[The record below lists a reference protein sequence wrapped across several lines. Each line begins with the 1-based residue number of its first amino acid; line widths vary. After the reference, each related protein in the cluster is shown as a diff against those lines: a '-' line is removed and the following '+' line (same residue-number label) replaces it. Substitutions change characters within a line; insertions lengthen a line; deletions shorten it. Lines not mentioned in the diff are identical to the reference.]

1 MDDTPAP
8 PDDLEYRNGP
18 GTRVTYRARQRRTD
32 HTAWLGL
39 ALHLPAFLL
48 SSAVV
53 MTAALALDAW
63 LGVPVWLPTML
74 WAASGMFAFH
84 RPAEGLLARHV
95 LHLHRPIPAELT
107 RLAPVWR
114 EVTAR
119 AGVDGSRYELWVE
132 DSDDLNALAA
142 AGHIVAVTRRALQ
155 DLPTSRLAA
164 VLAHEL
170 GHHTSGH
177 SWSGMLG
184 WWYAIPGR
192 LVWRGLTRM
201 RPRLIRTARG
211 ASITAV
217 GVLMVLTG
225 YLAFTALKASYG
237 LPLLLLAL
245 PYLTAAVGRRAELR
259 ADAHAARLGFG
270 QPLARTL
277 HERLTEQS
285 AVPGAAERPGLAAR
299 LLSHHPDHRTRLHH
313 LQPYLQPPGTPQGG
327 HPSG

>member
-1 MDDTPAP
+1 MDNTPAP

-32 HTAWLGL
+32 HTVWLRL

-53 MTAALALDAW
+53 LAVALALDSL
-63 LGVPVWLPTML
+63 LGVPVWLPVAL
-74 WAASGMFAFH
+74 WAASGGLAFH
-84 RPAEGLLARHV
+84 RPTEVLLARHV
-95 LHLHRPIPAELT
+95 LHLHRPVPTELT

-132 DSDDLNALAA
+132 DSDELNALAA
-142 AGHIVAVTRRALQ
+142 AGHIVAVTRRALR

-184 WWYAIPGR
+184 WWYAMPGR
-192 LVWRGLTRM
+192 LVWRGLARM
-201 RPRLIRTARG
+201 KPRMIRTARG
-211 ASITAV
+211 ASGMA
-217 GVLMVLTG
+217 LCVLTVLTC
-225 YLAFTALKASYG
+225 YLAFTTLKATYG
-237 LPLLLLAL
+237 LPLLLFVL

-259 ADAHAARLGFG
+259 ADVHAARLGFG
-270 QPLARTL
+270 RPLARSL

-285 AVPGAAERPGLAAR
+285 AAPGLAAR

-313 LQPYLQPPGTPQGG
+313 LQRYL
-327 HPSG
+327 

>member
-1 MDDTPAP
+1 MDGTPAP
-8 PDDLEYRNGP
+8 PDDLEYLNAP
-18 GTRVTYRARQRRTD
+18 GTRVTYQARQRRTD
-32 HTAWLGL
+32 HTVWLGL

-48 SSAVV
+48 SSALIAA
-53 MTAALALDAW
+53 TALALDAW
-63 LGVPVWLPTML
+63 LGVPVWLPASL
-74 WAASGMFAFH
+74 WAASGILAFH
-84 RPAEGLLARHV
+84 RPAERLLARHA
-95 LHLHRPIPAELT
+95 LHLHRPLPAELDT
-107 RLAPVWR
+107 LAPVWR

-177 SWSGMLG
+177 SWSALLG

-192 LVWRGLTRM
+192 LVWRGLARM
-201 RPRLIRTARG
+201 KPRLLRTARG
-211 ASITAV
+211 ASGTALALSV
-217 GVLMVLTG
+217 VLAG
-225 YLAFTALKASYG
+225 YLGFTTLKATYG
-237 LPLLLLAL
+237 LPLLLLTL

-270 QPLARTL
+270 QPLALTL
-277 HERLTEQS
+277 HERLAEQS
-285 AVPGAAERPGLAAR
+285 AAPGTAKQRGLAAR
-299 LLSHHPDHRTRLHH
+299 LLSHHPDHRTRIHH
-313 LQPYLQPPGTPQGG
+313 LRPYL
-327 HPSG
+327 